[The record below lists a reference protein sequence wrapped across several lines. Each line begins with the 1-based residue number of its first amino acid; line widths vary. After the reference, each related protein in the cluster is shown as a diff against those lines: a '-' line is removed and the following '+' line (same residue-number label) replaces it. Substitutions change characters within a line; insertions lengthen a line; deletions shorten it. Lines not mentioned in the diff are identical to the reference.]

1 MPDRTLY
8 DRAAGW
14 AGRRSRRIR
23 GRNPY
28 SLAVDLVRNTVEDR
42 VTGLAAEMA
51 FWALLSFF
59 PLTISISAVLGYA
72 EAVLGVEQVQR
83 GQSAIVGALSVVFS
97 AELTSEVI
105 DPFIGGLFRS
115 ERGGLALT
123 GLVVTLYLA
132 SRVFTATIRSLD
144 LAYRVGEQRG
154 LVRQRLVA
162 VALAVGFVVVVVATL
177 LLMVLGPL
185 LGTGEAVAAQ
195 LGLGDAFALV
205 WSVFRW
211 PVLLVIMILFLS
223 SVYRYGPNV
232 TNRFRHCLPGAVLGV
247 ILWSLASVGLRLYL
261 EASGGPSPM
270 LAEANEAVAAV
281 SRVIGTLLAMMLWVF
296 LTGFAILVGGELN
309 ALLAPAP
316 AAVGPTHPDAV
327 AGSATVRSAGSSGT
341 MRSDKHDA
349 V

>member
-14 AGRRSRRIR
+14 AGRRSRRIH

-28 SLAVDLVRNTVEDR
+28 SLAVNLVRNTVEDR
-42 VTGLAAEMA
+42 VAGLAAEMA

-59 PLTISISAVLGYA
+59 PLIITISAVLGYA
-72 EAVLGVEQVQR
+72 EKILGVEQVQR

-97 AELTSEVI
+97 NELTIEVI

-115 ERGGLALT
+115 ERGGVALT
-123 GLVVTLYLA
+123 GLVITLYLA

-144 LAYRVGEQRG
+144 LAYRVDEHRG

-162 VALAVGFVVVVVATL
+162 VVLAIGFVFVVVATL

-185 LGTGEAVAAQ
+185 LGTGEAVAAR
-195 LGLGDAFALV
+195 LGLGDAFALM

-211 PVLLVIMILFLS
+211 PVLLAIMVLFLS

-232 TNRFRHCLPGAVLGV
+232 VNEFRHCLPGAVLGV
-247 ILWSLASVGLRLYL
+247 VLWSLASVGLRLYL

-270 LAEANEAVAAV
+270 LAEAGEAVAAV

-316 AAVGPTHPDAV
+316 AAISRTSPSPADGD
-327 AGSATVRSAGSSGT
+327 ATVRSAGSSGT
-341 MRSDKHDA
+341 MRVDKPDA

>member
-1 MPDRTLY
+1 M
-8 DRAAGW
+8 
-14 AGRRSRRIR
+14 R

-28 SLAVDLVRNTVEDR
+28 SLAVNLVRNTVEDR
-42 VTGLAAEMA
+42 VSGLAAEMA

-59 PLTISISAVLGYA
+59 PLIISISALLGYA
-72 EAVLGVEQVQR
+72 EAVIGVDEIER
-83 GQSAIVGALSVVFS
+83 GQSAIVGALAVVFS
-97 AELTSEVI
+97 AELTTEVI

-115 ERGGLALT
+115 ERGGVALT
-123 GLVVTLYLA
+123 GLVVTVYLA

-144 LAYRVGEQRG
+144 LAYRVSEGRG

-162 VALAVGFVVVVVATL
+162 VVLAVGFVFMVVATL

-185 LGTGEAVAAQ
+185 LGTGEVVAAR
-195 LGLGDAFALV
+195 LGLGNAFALM

-211 PVLLVIMILFLS
+211 PVLLAIMVLFLA
-223 SVYRYGPNV
+223 SVYRYAPNV

-247 ILWSLASVGLRLYL
+247 ILWSLASVALRLYL

-270 LAEANEAVAAV
+270 LAEAGEAVAAV

-309 ALLAPAP
+309 ALLAGTPAE
-316 AAVGPTHPDAV
+316 AAGRV
-327 AGSATVRSAGSSGT
+327 ATVRSEGSSGT
-341 MRSDKHDA
+341 MRIDQPDA
-349 V
+349 L